1 MKQSVRKNTIVA
13 LLVAFAMC
21 LSVAFTFSFVGKV
34 NADAANPYATVVA
47 ATSTPVTKEGKTAY
61 KIDLEGGSISRRTFR
76 WTCTT

>member
-61 KIDLEGGSISRRTFR
+61 KIDLEGGRRTFR